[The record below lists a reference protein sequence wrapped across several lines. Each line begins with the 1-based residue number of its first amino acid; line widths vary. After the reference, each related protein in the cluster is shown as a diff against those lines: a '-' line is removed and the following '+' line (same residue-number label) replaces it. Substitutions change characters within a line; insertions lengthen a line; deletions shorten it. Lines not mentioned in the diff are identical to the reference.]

1 MHYTVSKLRC
11 LIREVCGMP
20 TSYLEDVLSTARLAH
35 MGQVRR
41 SGEPYIKHPE
51 AVADIVYAYYG
62 DKSLCAAAL
71 LHDALEDAP
80 RLGTVETEAD
90 MAAMIA
96 GSFTN
101 SDMGNDI
108 LMIVRALTHEK
119 NIPYDVYIKSLSKNV
134 PALRVK
140 LSDMLHNLRSS
151 PSNRQKAKYRK
162 SIEMLED
169 PFGGIPQGIS
179 PGHWSELK
187 IASRSTSDTTTE
199 SVIRKLVQTYLHLE
213 K

>member
-108 LMIVRALTHEK
+108 LMIVHMKRTY
-119 NIPYDVYIKSLSKNV
+119 PMMYT
-134 PALRVK
+134 LRVFRKMSRHFVSNYQTCCIILDLHRQIVRK
-140 LSDMLHNLRSS
+140 LSIENL
-151 PSNRQKAKYRK
+151 
-162 SIEMLED
+162 
-169 PFGGIPQGIS
+169 
-179 PGHWSELK
+179 LK
-187 IASRSTSDTTTE
+187 C
-199 SVIRKLVQTYLHLE
+199 
-213 K
+213 